1 LNYSRYYKN
10 KNEQKPGWQRNIV
23 EWCKYEAKRIGLQE
37 ADYWGGF
44 VLEEMK
50 IQVTDAMRFQLPFK
64 KVTFISCSVL
74 WRIK

>member
-1 LNYSRYYKN
+1 MNYSRYYKN

-44 VLEEMK
+44 VLDEMK
-50 IQVTDAMRFQLPFK
+50 I
-64 KVTFISCSVL
+64 
-74 WRIK
+74 